1 MKKITFLLFAFIM
14 IGSATVQ
21 AQTVDEGRQMVIYNR
36 VQSAKEIL
44 NKIIAS
50 DPKDAAAIYW
60 LGQAYL
66 AGAEPDVAGAKKVY
80 QDALTRGVNDPLVWV
95 GMGHVELLENK
106 KDAAKQRFEAA
117 ITETSRK
124 KRREII
130 EDPVIL
136 NLIGRANADGDS
148 KIGDPLYAIEKLKR
162 AIELDPNF
170 TDAYINLGINY
181 LKLGTDHGGDAYEAF
196 TNAIRIDPRS
206 GRPRFRL
213 GKIFESQNNVNKFID
228 YYIGATEAD
237 PKFAPS
243 YLQLYSYYADRDV
256 NKAKEY
262 LEKYM
267 ANADKDC
274 GTDYFYGD
282 YLFRAGKYQE
292 SLEKAKAM
300 ENGECKTF
308 TRLPVL
314 FAYNYD
320 RLGDTAKAASYI
332 QNFINNT
339 SPEKIQPDD
348 YLFAASALK
357 KIPGR
362 EDAAIKYLK
371 VALDNDTVRANRFKY
386 MDTIA
391 NLYKNK
397 GDAEQRIFWLKK
409 SFETNPNPSNLD
421 IYNMA
426 DAAINAGKFNLADS
440 FSRMYIQ
447 KYPEQEYG
455 YVLLVRGAKA
465 ADPDSSKGSAFDEV
479 EEYVTFL
486 KHQDSVKNGNKIKYL
501 YYYVASVYAD
511 KLKDYPNAIV
521 VLEKVQAIDPE
532 DPFALQALPILRK
545 AVENAKK
552 SGKSK

>member
-1 MKKITFLLFAFIM
+1 MKKITFLFLACM
-14 IGSATVQ
+14 IAGFTLQ
-21 AQTVDEGRQMVIYNR
+21 AQTVEEGRQMVIYNR
-36 VQSAKEIL
+36 VTSAKEIL
-44 NKIIAS
+44 NKVVAS
-50 DPKDAAAIYW
+50 NSKDAEAIYW

-80 QDALTRGVNDPLVWV
+80 QDALNNGVNEPLVWV

-106 KDAAKQRFEAA
+106 KDAARQRFEAA
-117 ITETSRK
+117 ITASSKK
-124 KRREII
+124 KRREMI
-130 EDPVIL
+130 EDVGVL
-136 NLIGRANADGDS
+136 NSIGRANADGDS
-148 KIGDPLYAIEKLKR
+148 KMGDPAFAIEKLKR

-181 LKLGTDHGGDAYEAF
+181 LKLGTEHGGDAYEAF

-213 GKIFESQNNVNKFID
+213 GKIFESQNNVDKFID

-243 YLQLYSYYADRDV
+243 YLQLYFYYADRDV
-256 NKAKEY
+256 NKAKVY
-262 LEKYM
+262 LEKYIE
-267 ANADKDC
+267 NADKDC
-274 GTDYFYGD
+274 GTDYFYAD

-292 SLEKAKAM
+292 SLDKAKVM
-300 ENGECKTF
+300 ENGACKTY

-320 RLGDTAKAASYI
+320 RLGDTAKAANYI
-332 QNFINNT
+332 QGFINST
-339 SPEKIQPDD
+339 APDKIQPND
-348 YLFAASALK
+348 YLFAATALK

-362 EDAAIKYLK
+362 EDAAISYLK
-371 VALDNDTVRANRFKY
+371 KALENDTVRANRFKY

-397 GDAEQRIFWLKK
+397 GDVDQRIFWLKK
-409 SFETNPNPSNLD
+409 SYETNPNPSNLD

-426 DAAINAGKFNLADS
+426 DAAINAGKYNLADS
-440 FSRMYIQ
+440 FSRMYIK

-465 ADPDSSKGSAFDEV
+465 ADPDSTKGSAFDEI
-479 EEYVTFL
+479 EEYVTYL
-486 KHQDSVKNGNKIKYL
+486 KFQDSVKNGSKIKYL

-511 KLKDYPNAIV
+511 KLKDYPNAIIA
-521 VLEKVQAIDPE
+521 LEKVQIVDPE
-532 DPFALQALPILRK
+532 DPFALQALPILRD
-545 AVENAKK
+545 AVEKAKK
-552 SGKSK
+552 SGGKK